1 MLTLSHD
8 KLLLLLS
15 PGLIVVEPALLDHG
29 QDPGL
34 HVDAFLDEK
43 LFQLSPHLI
52 LPGMIA

>member
-8 KLLLLLS
+8 KLLLVLS